1 MPLGPEAQKYAW
13 LWGPISAGAAV
24 RASTKEIWDQVKAFA
39 AQNDLTLETG
49 IGRAVNELRSL
60 AVAQRRGAETFNKAA
75 ADQLFTRAMAAPE
88 INARSQVAQSLT
100 PEYLVRFDLTY
111 MDPSGQQVTRTVSM
125 RDTWYPDM
133 TVQDVHDAV
142 AEAAEGLALDYGNG
156 LVGFGNLRPVSI

>member
-1 MPLGPEAQKYAW
+1 MALSQGSQRHAW
-13 LWGPISAGAAV
+13 LYGVIQAGAAV
-24 RASTKEIWDQVKAFA
+24 RASTAEIWSEIRGFA
-39 AQNDLTLETG
+39 ADQGMQLGAGVLQ
-49 IGRAVNELRSL
+49 AVNEMRSI
-60 AVAQRRGAETFNKAA
+60 ATAQRRSAETFNKAS

-88 INARSQVAQSLT
+88 INARSQVQQSLT

-111 MDPSGQQVTRTVSM
+111 MDPAGQQVTRTVSM

-156 LVGFGNLRPVSI
+156 LVGFGNLRPVSV